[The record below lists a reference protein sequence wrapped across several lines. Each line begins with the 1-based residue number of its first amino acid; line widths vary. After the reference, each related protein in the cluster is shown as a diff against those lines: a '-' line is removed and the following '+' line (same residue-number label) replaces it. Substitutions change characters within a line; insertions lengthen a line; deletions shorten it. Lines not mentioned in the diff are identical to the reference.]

1 MSEQQKAPPGWKK
14 ATPSGPL
21 TDQTGKTA
29 SAGAAVVQHHF
40 VRAQLNHINTHGK
53 DRLVTET
60 LAMLRREAPGF
71 QNAPDAKVMK
81 AFQHMTHRLQKAN
94 LTINFQAEAWFAT
107 PNNYESYTQM
117 YERAIKTFGEG
128 PTGKLAHMVLK
139 GDKLNPA
146 TTRANADDRAT
157 FGAHFLNVDG
167 TFKPEVGGIGRMM
180 SPGSLVQSGS
190 SLEGKAEYVA
200 SNPAFNP
207 KSKQVFAALDYG
219 RRHTAVPQS
228 TAKASWYCPKS
239 SRRMQS
245 TLPVTL
251 FLPAMRQ

>member
-1 MSEQQKAPPGWKK
+1 
-14 ATPSGPL
+14 
-21 TDQTGKTA
+21 
-29 SAGAAVVQHHF
+29 
-40 VRAQLNHINTHGK
+40 
-53 DRLVTET
+53 
-60 LAMLRREAPGF
+60 
-71 QNAPDAKVMK
+71 MK
-81 AFQHMTHRLQKAN
+81 AFQHMTDRLQKAN
-94 LTINFQAEAWFAT
+94 LTINFQAEAWFST

-128 PTGKLAHMVLK
+128 PTGKVAHMVLK

-157 FGAHFLNVDG
+157 FGAHFLNADG